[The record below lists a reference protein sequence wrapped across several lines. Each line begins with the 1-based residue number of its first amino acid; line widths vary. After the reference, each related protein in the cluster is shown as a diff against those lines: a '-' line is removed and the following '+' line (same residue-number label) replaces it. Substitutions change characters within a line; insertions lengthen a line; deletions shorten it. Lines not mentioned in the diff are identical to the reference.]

1 MNSHRVKR
9 TLKES
14 MGYKVFAVFMAF
26 TLCLPTTLTSNL
38 TNMRQ
43 AQAATEAAQEYASA
57 DGGDSAATGTDS
69 ILDSSSGAAQGSS
82 SENGTDSADPTDAG
96 TSSGPADGAN
106 ATVAGNGSTATD
118 PSHNANASQQN
129 NAATAQDE
137 SRKQALEKT
146 EWTNQFYALKLTSK
160 GLVVDPVA
168 LKDSLQQA
176 SSQSKATEA
185 PSQSENAEGDQQAVQ
200 LPASIPASLDL
211 SFVLDASKWNR
222 ADAGSGESAPA
233 HDAVVPGDWFT
244 QALPEGFAV
253 QDEAAKLDV
262 FQNDDGGNATTVKIA
277 TASWSNG
284 KLKFEFCAPVDTVT
298 GKPALDTEA
307 TAVEVNTEG
316 ATRTVLSA
324 SVSVPVSFDSQLA
337 QDDESEIDWKLQQG
351 APDDRSVKLSIPS
364 KATLAF
370 MAGLANTLGGE
381 GVPAAVSNAG
391 DAAALVDSKT
401 SLSSERGGKAEFTTV
416 WADGNS
422 AMRPSASQL
431 MNNYEYRIYFQVE
444 GDDKQYCLTQ
454 TDDAG
459 NNVLSEDAKRLLG
472 MTQEQFEALRDPGND
487 RIVQVRQTQTNTYS
501 ISANELYSQ
510 VITKTLLRD
519 DEGNPALDEDK
530 NPVYTKTAKNITWA
544 IKHEGFNCDDVV
556 YNNAYVVASR
566 DRYPSYVTD
575 TQEVLQL
582 LGDVTFNLSLHVG
595 DEANEL
601 AAMSDDERMEKW
613 FEKWGVLSSIITQ
626 KVKNGVVVE
635 ELVQKGSE
643 GKDGEF
649 YKAITTGSLKLSISD
664 DGKSGALGPARWP
677 LYHPDGSTF
686 VYSFKQD
693 EEKHTTTI
701 DNGDGTSSTYTDS
714 YQVTYNNANTPNYGS
729 DVSAAYNNGTVSV
742 IHRGTTR
749 VDFTKKWLD
758 DDASARPDTNYT
770 LWRYSAKDG
779 EGPDTASQ
787 VTVREDGG
795 AYISI
800 SLTAEQS
807 RNAPDGTI
815 DLGAFLRSKY
825 KDVSTAKYDPAG
837 YPYVYFL
844 REDAPAGY
852 ERLFGSGVDAED
864 GAVTGDTAPNYYN
877 DDFSGKVD
885 ATQDFVRAEGDKSV
899 YSGGTIINR
908 RSETTTPELT
918 KTWDAASFQD
928 QIADISVTFKLE
940 RILKKHARFDENLGY
955 WVANGDSYTFTDP
968 DTGETNEFPYIFSY
982 CEDVPFGDQNKTVTG
997 WTAENLTQ
1005 TVSSQVPRFDANG
1018 EEWVYRWSES
1028 YVEKPDSFS
1037 FFAQDIDHTTGQSLM
1052 TGTFAVLSSIT
1063 DASGE
1068 HVPLIFEG
1076 YYDKEKGVLV
1086 NKYIDQT
1093 TARAEKYWW
1102 SESSGE
1108 YTQDTSNLGYDAKP
1122 VSVTLTRNGNALH
1135 QFTLT
1140 GTAQDEPTKVTL
1152 DDGTVF
1158 FYQETTP
1165 WNMDFTG
1172 LPKYDENGAEY
1183 TYMVME
1189 GSEGYVRQHEYHRN
1203 YKEDPDDSF
1212 ADGVPN
1218 LTKIKNRPG
1227 EDASIVRVSKTWSD
1241 GGNTS
1246 ARVPVRVGVF
1256 AAHDIEKDGQVVYTK
1271 DQKIGDTMLSEDNGW
1286 YSELPIGVGG
1296 LDQAK
1301 DVYIRELSVDDA
1313 QDADGNYLVLTRDEV
1328 ASGAAGADYQQFL
1341 INWADT
1347 NPDNPWNERMVV
1359 SSNDNQGY
1367 AFDVSYGRNDS
1378 LNSLEVSNRRVGVV
1392 DVTANKTWTDQGSN
1406 PSNRPEA
1413 SLVLSSSRE
1422 GNVFHADE
1430 NGDVYVNVG
1439 DSGVNEKRYVYTSSD
1454 LSSKTIYNVKTDSAD
1469 VWLADKDDNRVDGDE
1484 GAKLC
1489 VRIDSTASD
1498 SQVQF
1503 ATLPKCD
1510 LAGAVVDWTIEESWL
1525 EDSADYASS
1534 ETDRTMSYDSKWHFA
1549 DSIDVTYNNKR
1560 VETKDVT
1567 FFTKW
1572 YDGYVNE
1579 QVQQRPDVYLTV
1591 WRQVYEYDAQGNL
1604 VMDSNGYPK
1613 TTLEKVTIPDAYTWE
1628 SIDDYNR
1635 KATIKN
1641 LPKYDSHGKEIV
1653 YYASFSTSVPGSS
1666 TANLD
1671 YGDPWYT
1678 FSANDEDPGNVKWD
1692 EASDEVAAAKRT
1704 EVVGE
1709 DEQGDTVDAIR
1720 EDGTLNYRI
1729 ANSYSAEGEKHW
1741 ENMPYGFNDVDLP
1754 GISVYLQRRFANGSY
1769 DEAGAWQKGDP
1780 VAWSDLVITETEDGG
1795 YAVQRVDS
1803 TASAQGVA
1811 DGKTAVA
1818 WTKKLTKNDQGYS
1831 YSLTQYGENGD
1842 GIEVS
1847 AENDLPKYDRNGHLY
1862 EYRAVEVIDGLA
1874 NKPGGFTVN
1883 DLTSTS
1889 AGSAA
1894 GKVYQVYQGMPGS
1907 SLIANFYAS
1916 EKGKLTVKKLYDG
1929 LDAGDKVPDTTF
1941 ALYRYY
1947 ITKDGTKSDAQPV
1960 ATHTLSAGDIALSA
1974 GADGTTT
1981 GEGSYTFDNVDIYTP
1996 SGEYWVY
2003 YIVEDSVDGYGTLVA
2018 KGDKTFADTSDFTWG
2033 NFVGN
2038 GIASTDLE
2046 GPSLLDSGTFAQP
2059 SATAVANDTTPDV
2072 TFQNSYYPEDA
2083 TVSLQGKKTWQ
2094 DQSNAFGIRP
2104 ENITLEVTRS
2114 YQDGTPDS
2122 QGEAAGLV
2130 GFALGAL
2137 GLGSDAS
2144 KGIIHLQSDDPAAAN
2159 YLSWDKDSQTDA
2171 WVYTI
2176 SNLEEYAPDGRP
2188 WRYTVKEIP
2197 DTNSK
2202 YLVSANGGTVN
2213 ADNHESDA
2221 PVPVPPIVN
2230 YLDTELTVSKVWK
2243 DNEDLDWKQRPD
2255 VTVAL
2260 QAKVDDGEW
2269 GEAGAVLKDQL
2280 GIVDGEGNAL
2290 ASFMYKGSAQAFE
2303 QTWSAKEPDNQ
2314 GKSEYSYTWKQL
2326 PAQAK
2331 TEDGT
2336 IHTLAW
2342 RAVEKKLVYNAGSSN
2357 EKVVEVA
2364 SPDNDGT
2371 YGSYYPYQPSQT
2383 SSLNVN
2389 GQGVTECISTITNT
2403 LDATAITAKKT
2414 WIDNDNEWV
2423 TRPGT
2428 NAAGDGWSV
2437 TYAVQRSTTSGDNN
2451 SWKWLSE
2458 YGADIASPFAN
2469 NEGELASSLL
2479 KATISGTG
2487 ADATATFKNLPK
2499 TDVDGKEYT
2508 YRLVEKVVGS
2518 YKAEGTLVASSADGK
2533 VHLVAVGGANAP
2545 GVPGQTFTNTL
2556 NTVDVSG
2563 TKRFNDYGTGL
2574 APTTLDQVQSSVK
2587 LKVQHSLDGLAWSDA
2602 EKDGGTA
2609 PQAEWAMGENG
2620 AWTFKFSSLPYADQA
2635 GNVYQYR
2642 VVEVSDGASGF
2653 FDSYADDASVDK
2665 ATGDVTTAT
2674 ITNTATRFT
2683 MDKIGDKST
2692 GSDGERLNGVVF
2704 ELVRDGKTFASWQRD
2719 EQGVVSSTVWHDGRA
2734 SGSTDPG
2741 VAMTGDNQGFLVG
2754 LPAGTYTVKET
2765 KTPAG
2770 HVQAADFQ
2778 ILVSADG
2785 AVTLRSGGKYAQAS
2799 AGPDGVVCV
2808 SVTDA
2813 VTRGKVVLH
2822 KFYDHGSNKAAVA
2835 NMTFDLYKKGA
2846 YDDNAANGGG
2856 ILIATGITTGDDGT
2870 WCSSEDEMMS
2880 YQNVNEAFGEFAKYY
2895 RHASDGLPL
2904 GNYYFV
2910 ETSTSSNTVD
2920 ALGRVFS
2927 FQVEDNKTSQPNV
2940 KVEAENDEF
2949 NASAQLKKTNSETGE
2964 PVSGAKFALKRDNGT
2979 FSGELIASDLRSGT
2993 EYAFD
2998 ATASK
3003 VEASKATDAGV
3014 LKLTGLKKGSY
3025 ILTEIANTGYDL
3037 SGTAPINFTVTNE
3050 DNGKALLLGT
3060 GGELANT
3067 PLHGSINLVKVD
3079 ASDNRQGVDGAQFT
3093 LQKKGA
3099 DGQWADVAYGL
3110 LTGKSYRAAVDAV
3123 GLITTVSEADA
3134 ASGVASK
3141 AGELSVENLPWGIY
3155 RFVESKAADGYVGK
3169 VDGSW
3174 PISNEMEIKAD
3185 NVQASSTVPLHAGQ
3199 IANSQTDL
3207 VIWKTDKDGSVP
3219 LKDAEFTI
3227 VPNEGS
3233 SFVDGSAS
3241 KAFVTDTTG
3250 KALPIDGS
3258 SSLAGQLIVGNSYTI
3273 TETKATNGYSLPSPA
3288 SIVITIGDD
3297 GAARIVTES
3306 ATGNWEIQ
3314 TSGSVSNVLVKD
3326 DATSVIFYKQDENG
3340 KPLAGSEFKMKGAFS
3355 DGSTEKTVALDG
3367 DMAKFVASGLLI
3379 VGETYS
3385 IEEAKAPAGY
3395 EKLPAVQFKVT
3406 DAGTVEA
3413 VGTVPAGWT
3422 IADGG
3427 AVVVAKDTPIEV
3439 FLNKKSTSG
3448 IDVANAT
3455 YQISGKFRGA
3465 DGQPQQDVRIYTT
3478 ATTQA
3483 LKGAVKVEGLIGGET
3498 YTIKETASPAGY
3510 VLDGTE
3516 FTFTVK
3522 DDGTVVAGSSD
3533 QTRANGAATTSQ
3545 DSYRSTGYSIAN
3557 RDTVTIT
3564 QTDAP
3569 VRLGL
3574 AKRGSDTGEQQ
3585 LSGAEFTIEGKFAKD
3600 YTSGV
3605 AEQKTYQRMSVNEIS
3620 SLRFVAGETYSITE
3634 TKAPDG
3640 YELIQGA
3647 FTFTVSEDGK
3657 VYEGGAN
3664 HQDISNGQYLLYGD
3678 YLGFVAVDNPIEVTL
3693 SKYGSDKG
3701 DNSAD
3706 SAISGATFRIKGVF
3720 ADSAEAGETERVF
3733 TMDAGSYSLPGL
3745 IAGNTYQ
3752 LWEASSPA
3760 GYKQIKGA
3768 LSFMVNADG
3777 TIDQVNAE
3785 GTSFEN
3791 GTMGIEDGKV
3801 SIEAVDDPVE
3811 LTIVKKDES
3820 GQNALSGAVF
3830 GVTPVGGSAF
3840 ADGTTGEKTL
3850 AATDGDGK
3858 TSLSGQLVV
3867 GGKYEISELV
3877 APAGYKRV
3885 GQKLT
3890 VQVASDGQLKAVGS
3904 VPAAFK
3910 SEKTGS
3916 GSAAITVF
3924 TGDVWNSPTKMYIQ
3938 KSSAIDGLWRL
3949 PGATYQLTGVFADGS
3964 NQRTL
3969 TTDKNGMAEVDR
3981 ALLIADGATE
3991 YTLKETVAPEG
4002 YALNAADFVFTV
4014 STDGSIVAK
4023 GEAVAG
4029 FAVTGE
4035 GNITVSATD
4044 DPIEV
4049 AIKKAASDG
4058 AGDSAMNG
4066 AEFRIE
4072 GVFAD
4077 ETESKVETLTTYGDG
4092 FTEVLSSMLK
4102 AGQEYTITE
4111 TKAPAGYKLLSN
4123 ALKIKVSNDGS
4134 VTVVGEVPAGW
4145 EIDDRSDSENG
4156 AVLIVATDDPVSMT
4170 VAKQAE
4176 GADASAMQGAG
4187 FSVTPAEGSI
4197 FADGTTGAK
4206 TLVTGADGKTSLD
4219 AQLVVGG
4226 TYTLEEEKA
4235 PAGYK
4240 LIEGVL
4246 SFTVNGDGTLAVA
4259 GQAPEGFAVTA
4270 AGGVA
4275 AVTVT
4280 DTLTEVSLS
4289 KVDIDSN
4296 EALGGAEFTLE
4307 GAFSDG
4313 QGGSVERV
4321 GSDAAKVIV
4330 GADGKL
4336 TVSGGSAVADGE
4348 GLDAIRGL
4356 VAGEK
4361 YTLTETRAPEGY
4373 ELNTQPFVF
4382 TMGNDGAVVPAG
4394 EAWGWSVEGGSAS
4407 IVAADKAIEFRIL
4420 KQGRAIGGEG
4430 VESADPG
4437 FMAGAE
4443 FAVTGV
4449 FAGSTEES
4457 TDVMTVGTDGWTE
4470 GWSSLLVA
4478 GNIYTISETR
4488 APLGYKLIAE
4498 PLNVM
4503 VKADG
4508 TLVVVDAEGNALDAD
4523 AGAQGWSVLEDA
4535 EGIAQITAVDEPTSV
4550 MLSKVSAEGG
4560 QALAG
4565 AEFDLEGSFAQG
4577 FGQMTPGKKRIVV
4590 DGQGNLRIADIEA
4603 QILGGETAGEFSQA
4617 SSMEGLVA
4625 GESYLLTEVKAP
4637 AGYELVQDTL
4647 RFAVNDDGTVC
4658 LVQRSIVPEAWTLSN
4673 DQGEIGITCADV
4685 PLKVS
4690 LSKQNKQGA
4699 ALEGAQFTLS
4709 GAFPDGS
4716 ATKTFTSN
4724 GDGVAFK
4731 DMQLIG
4737 SSEGDKYVLT
4747 ETQAPDGYVAIDP
4760 VTLVVYADG
4769 TVKLDGDSLG
4779 ASSKVTIENGEDGT
4793 AYISVT
4799 DDAAPIPD
4807 GQDGSDSFL
4816 SKTGDWTFLQ
4826 AILAATVAVGA
4837 GFAATVSRR
4846 RGARARR
4853 AERE

>member
-1 MNSHRVKR
+1 MNSHHAKR

-26 TLCLPTTLTSNL
+26 TLCLPATLTSNL

-57 DGGDSAATGTDS
+57 DGGDSTATDA
-69 ILDSSSGAAQGSS
+69 DSSFDSSLDAAQGSS
-82 SENGTDSADPTDAG
+82 SENSTDSADPTDAG
-96 TSSGPADGAN
+96 TSSGPADETN
-106 ATVAGNGSTATD
+106 ATVAENDSMVTD
-118 PSHNANASQQN
+118 PSRNADGTQQN
-129 NAATAQDE
+129 NVATVQNE
-137 SRKQALEKT
+137 SRKQALEKI
-146 EWTNQFYALKLTSK
+146 EWTNQFNALNLTSK

-185 PSQSENAEGDQQAVQ
+185 PSQENVECDQRAVQ
-200 LPASIPASLDL
+200 LPASVPASLDL
-211 SFVLDASKWNR
+211 SFALDASKWNR
-222 ADAGSGESAPA
+222 ADAGVDESAPA

-253 QDEAAKLDV
+253 QDETAKFDV

-284 KLKFEFCAPVDTVT
+284 KLKFEFCAPVDAVT

-324 SVSVPVSFDSQLA
+324 SVSVPVFFDSQLA
-337 QDDESEIDWKLQQG
+337 QDDESEIGWELQQG
-351 APDDRSVKLSIPS
+351 APCDRSVKLSIPS
-364 KATLAF
+364 KAMLAF
-370 MAGLANTLGGE
+370 MAGLVNTLGSE
-381 GVPAAVSNAG
+381 GAVAAASNSG
-391 DAAALVDSKT
+391 DAAAPVDSET
-401 SLSSERGGKAEFTTV
+401 FLSSERGGKAEFTTV

-444 GDDKQYCLTQ
+444 GDDKQYCLFQ

-459 NNVLSEDAKRLLG
+459 NSVLSEDAKRLLG
-472 MTQEQFEALRDPGND
+472 MTQEQFEALRDPDND
-487 RIVQVRQTQTNTYS
+487 RIIQVRQTQTNTYS
-501 ISANELYSQ
+501 VSANELYSQ

-530 NPVYTKTAKNITWA
+530 NPVYTQTAKNITWA
-544 IKHEGFNCDDVV
+544 IKHEGFNYNDVV
-556 YNNAYVVASR
+556 YNGAYAVASQ
-566 DRYPSYVTD
+566 DRYPNYVTD

-582 LGDVTFNLSLHVG
+582 LGDVTFNLSLHIG

-601 AAMSDDERMEKW
+601 AAMSNDERMEKW
-613 FEKWGVLSSIITQ
+613 FEKWGVISSIITK
-626 KVKNGVVVE
+626 KVKNGAVEE

-649 YKAITTGSLKLSISD
+649 YKAITTGTLKLSISD

-686 VYSFKQD
+686 VYSFQQD
-693 EEKHTTTI
+693 EEKHSTTI
-701 DNGDGTSSTYTDS
+701 DNGDGTSSIYTDS

-795 AYISI
+795 AYIAI

-815 DLGAFLRSKY
+815 DLDALLRSKY
-825 KDVSTAKYDPAG
+825 KDVSIAKYDPAG

-852 ERLFGSGVDAED
+852 ERLFGSGIDAED
-864 GAVTGDTAPNYYN
+864 GTVTGDTAPNYYN
-877 DDFSGKVD
+877 DSFSGKVD
-885 ATQDFVRAEGDKSV
+885 AIQGFVRAEGDKSV

-908 RSETTTPELT
+908 RSETTTAELT

-955 WVANGDSYTFTDP
+955 WVANGDTYTVTNP
-968 DTGETNEFPYIFSY
+968 DTGGTSEFPYGFSY
-982 CEDVPFGDQNKTVTG
+982 CDDVPFEDQNKVVTG

-1018 EEWVYRWSES
+1018 EEWVYRWNES

-1037 FFAQDIDHTTGQSLM
+1037 FFAQDIDHATGQSLM
-1052 TGTFAVLSSIT
+1052 TGVFTVMSSIT

-1068 HVPLIFEG
+1068 HVPLAFEG

-1102 SESSGE
+1102 NESTGE

-1122 VSVTLTRNGNALH
+1122 VSVTLTRNGNVLH

-1152 DDGTVF
+1152 DDGTAF
-1158 FYQETTP
+1158 SYQETTP
-1165 WNMDFTG
+1165 WSMDFTG

-1203 YKEDPDDSF
+1203 YKEDPDDPF

-1218 LTKIKNRPG
+1218 LTIIKNRPG

-1256 AAHDIEKDGQVVYTK
+1256 AAHDIEKDGQVVYAK
-1271 DQKIGDTMLSEDNGW
+1271 DQKIGDTMLFEDNGW
-1286 YSELPIGVGG
+1286 YSELLVGVGG
-1296 LDQAK
+1296 LDQTK

-1313 QDADGNYLVLTRDEV
+1313 QDANSNYLVLTRDEV
-1328 ASGAAGADYQQFL
+1328 ASGAAGTEYQQLL

-1347 NPDNPWNERMVV
+1347 NPDNPRNERMVV
-1359 SSNDNQGY
+1359 SSSDNQGY
-1367 AFDVSYGRNDS
+1367 AFDVSYGKNDS
-1378 LNSLEVSNRRVGVV
+1378 LDSLEVSNRRVGVV

-1413 SLVLSSSRE
+1413 CLVLSSSRE
-1422 GNVFHADE
+1422 GNVFHSDE

-1439 DSGVNEKRYVYTSSD
+1439 DLGVNEKSYVCTSSD
-1454 LSSKTIYNVKTDSAD
+1454 LSSKTIYNTKTDPAFI
-1469 VWLADKDDNRVDGDE
+1469 WLADKDGNRVDGGE

-1489 VRIDSTASD
+1489 VRVDSTASD

-1503 ATLPKCD
+1503 ATLPKYD
-1510 LAGAVVDWTIEESWL
+1510 SAGAVVDWTVKESWL
-1525 EDSADYASS
+1525 EDSADYVSS
-1534 ETDRTMSYDSKWHFA
+1534 ETDRSMSFDSKWHFA
-1549 DSIDVTYNNKR
+1549 DSVDVAYNNKR
-1560 VETKDVT
+1560 AETKDVT

-1579 QVQQRPDVYLTV
+1579 QIRQRPDVYLTV

-1604 VMDSNGYPK
+1604 AMDSNGYPK
-1613 TTLEKVTIPDAYTWE
+1613 TTLEKVAIPDAYMWE

-1635 KATIKN
+1635 KATVKD

-1653 YYASFSTSVPGSS
+1653 YYASFFTSVPGSS

-1671 YGDPWYT
+1671 YDDPWYT
-1678 FSANDEDPGNVKWD
+1678 FSVNDEDPGNVKWD

-1709 DEQGDTVDAIR
+1709 DGQGGTVDAIR

-1729 ANSYSAEGEKHW
+1729 ANSYFAEGEKHW
-1741 ENMPYGFNDVDLP
+1741 ANVPYGFDDVDLP
-1754 GISVYLQRRFANGSY
+1754 DISVYLQRRLANGSY
-1769 DEAGAWQKGDP
+1769 DESGAWQKGDP

-1803 TASAQGVA
+1803 AASAQGVA

-1831 YSLTQYGENGD
+1831 YSITQYGENGD
-1842 GIEVS
+1842 DIEAS

-1874 NKPGGFTVN
+1874 NKPGGFTAN
-1883 DLTSTS
+1883 DLTNTS
-1889 AGSAA
+1889 AGFAA
-1894 GKVYQVYQGMPGS
+1894 GKVYWVQQGIPGS
-1907 SLIANFYAS
+1907 SLITNTYAS

-1941 ALYRYY
+1941 TLYRYY
-1947 ITKDGTKSDAQPV
+1947 VTKDGTKSDAQPV
-1960 ATHTLSAGDIALSA
+1960 ATHTLSAGDVVLSA
-1974 GADGTTT
+1974 GGDGATT

-2018 KGDKTFADTSDFTWG
+2018 KGDKTFGDASDFTWG
-2033 NFVGN
+2033 GFVGN

-2072 TFQNSYYPEDA
+2072 TFRNSYYPADA

-2122 QGEAAGLV
+2122 QGKAAGLV

-2144 KGIIHLQSDDPAAAN
+2144 KGIIRLQSDDPTAAN

-2176 SNLEEYAPDGRP
+2176 SNLEEYAPDGKS
-2188 WRYTVKEIP
+2188 WRYTMKEIP
-2197 DTNSK
+2197 DADSR

-2221 PVPVPPIVN
+2221 PVPVPSIVN

-2280 GIVDGEGNAL
+2280 GIVNGEGNAL
-2290 ASFMYKGSAQAFE
+2290 TNFMYKGYVQAFE

-2331 TEDGT
+2331 AEDGT
-2336 IHTLAW
+2336 IHALAW

-2357 EKVVEVA
+2357 EKVVEVS
-2364 SPDNDGT
+2364 SPDNDDT
-2371 YGSYYPYQPSQT
+2371 YASYYPYQPSQT
-2383 SSLNVN
+2383 SSSKGND
-2389 GQGVTECISTITNT
+2389 QGGTECISTITNT

-2437 TYAVQRSTTSGDNN
+2437 TYALQRSITPNDDS

-2458 YGADIASPFAN
+2458 YGADIDSPFAN
-2469 NEGELASSLL
+2469 DAGELASSLL

-2487 ADATATFKNLPK
+2487 ADATATFENLPK
-2499 TDVDGKEYT
+2499 TDVNGKEYT

-2518 YKAEGTLVASSADGK
+2518 YKVEGAPVGSSVDGK
-2533 VHLVAVGGANAP
+2533 VQLVAVGVGANAP
-2545 GVPGQTFTNTL
+2545 GASCQTFTNAL
-2556 NTVDVSG
+2556 NTVDISG

-2574 APTTLDQVQSSVK
+2574 APTTLDQVQNSVQ
-2587 LKVQHSLDGLAWSDA
+2587 LKVQRSLDGLSWSDA
-2602 EKDGGTA
+2602 EKDGGIA
-2609 PQAEWAMGENG
+2609 PQAKWAMGENG

-2683 MDKIGDKST
+2683 MDKIGDKTT
-2692 GSDGERLNGVVF
+2692 GSDGELLNGVVF

-2719 EQGVVSSTVWHDGRA
+2719 EQGVVSSTVWHGGRA
-2734 SGSTDPG
+2734 SGSTDAG

-2785 AVTLRSGGKYAQAS
+2785 AVTLGSGGEYAQAS

-2822 KFYDHGSNKAAVA
+2822 KFFDHGGSDVAVA
-2835 NMTFDLYKKGA
+2835 NMTFDLYKGV
-2846 YDDNAANGGG
+2846 YDGNAANGGG
-2856 ILIATGITTGDDGT
+2856 ILIATGITTGDDGA
-2870 WCSSEDEMMS
+2870 WYSSEDKTKS
-2880 YQNVNEAFGEFAKYY
+2880 YQNVDDAFGEFAKYY
-2895 RHASDGLPL
+2895 CRTSDGLPL
-2904 GNYYFV
+2904 GDYYFV
-2910 ETSTSSNTVD
+2910 ETSTSNNTVD
-2920 ALGRVFS
+2920 ALGSAFS
-2927 FQVEDNKTSQPNV
+2927 FRVEDNKTSQPNV

-2949 NASAQLKKTNSETGE
+2949 NATAQLRKTNSETGE
-2964 PVSGAKFALKRDNGT
+2964 PVSGAKFALRREDGT
-2979 FSGELIASDLRSGT
+2979 SNIASDLESGK

-2998 ATASK
+2998 AAASK
-3003 VEASKATDAGV
+3003 VESFKATDAGV

-3037 SGTAPINFTVTNE
+3037 RDTKPITFTVTNE
-3050 DNGKALLLGT
+3050 DNGKALSLGT
-3060 GGELANT
+3060 DGKLANT

-3079 ASDNRQGVDGAQFT
+3079 ASDNRQGVNGAQFT

-3099 DGQWADVAYGL
+3099 DGQWADVACGL
-3110 LTGKSYRAAVDAV
+3110 LTGKDYRAAVDAA
-3123 GLITTVSEADA
+3123 GAITAVSEADTVSGA
-3134 ASGVASK
+3134 ASS
-3141 AGELSVENLPWGIY
+3141 AGELRVENLPWGIY

-3174 PISNEMEIKAD
+3174 PVSKEMEIKAD
-3185 NVQASSTVPLHAGQ
+3185 NVQASSTEPLSAGQ

-3207 VIWKTDKDGSVP
+3207 VIWKTDKDSSVP
-3219 LKDAEFTI
+3219 LKDTEFTI

-3258 SSLAGQLIVGNSYTI
+3258 SSLTGQLIAGNSYTI

-3297 GAARIVTES
+3297 GTARIVTDS
-3306 ATGNWEIQ
+3306 AMGNWEIQ
-3314 TSGSVSNVLVKD
+3314 ASGSVNNVLVKD
-3326 DATSVIFYKQDENG
+3326 EATSVIFYKQDENG
-3340 KPLAGSEFKMKGAFS
+3340 KPLVGSEFKIKGTFS
-3355 DGSTEKTVALDG
+3355 DGSTEKTVAPDG
-3367 DMAKFVASGLLI
+3367 DMAKFVASGLFI
-3379 VGETYS
+3379 AGETYS
-3385 IEEAKAPAGY
+3385 IEESKAPAGY
-3395 EKLPAVQFKVT
+3395 EKLPAGQFKIT
-3406 DAGTVEA
+3406 EAGTVEA

-3427 AVVVAKDTPIEV
+3427 ALIVAKDTPIEV
-3439 FLNKKSTSG
+3439 VLNKKSTSG

-3465 DGQPQQDVRIYTT
+3465 DGQPQQDVRTYTT

-3522 DDGTVVAGSSD
+3522 DDGTVVAGSSG
-3533 QTRANGAATTSQ
+3533 QTAANGAAATSQ
-3545 DSYRSTGYSIAN
+3545 DSHRNIGYSIAN

-3569 VRLGL
+3569 IRLSL
-3574 AKRGSDTGEQQ
+3574 AKRGSNTGEQH

-3605 AEQKTYQRMSVNEIS
+3605 AEQKTYQRMGVDDIS

-3647 FTFTVSEDGK
+3647 FTFAVSDDGK

-3664 HQDISNGQYLLYGD
+3664 DQGISNGQYLLYGD
-3678 YLGFVAVDNPIEVTL
+3678 YLGFVAVDNPVEVTL

-3701 DNSAD
+3701 DSSAD
-3706 SAISGATFRIKGVF
+3706 FAISGATFRIKGVF
-3720 ADSAEAGETERVF
+3720 AGSTEPGETERVF

-3801 SIEAVDDPVE
+3801 SIKAVDDPVE
-3811 LTIVKKDES
+3811 LTIEKKDES

-3840 ADGTTGEKTL
+3840 ADGTTGEKAL

-3858 TSLSGQLVV
+3858 TLLSGQLVV

-3877 APAGYKRV
+3877 APAGYTRV
-3885 GQKLT
+3885 AQKLT
-3890 VQVASDGQLKAVGS
+3890 VQVTSDGQLKAVGS

-3910 SEKTGS
+3910 SEKTGP

-3949 PGATYQLTGVFADGS
+3949 PGATYQLTGAFADGS
-3964 NQRTL
+3964 SQRTL
-3969 TTDKNGMAEVDR
+3969 TTDNNGMAELDR
-3981 ALLIADGATE
+3981 ALLVADGATE

-4002 YALNAADFVFTV
+4002 YALNAEDFVFTV

-4029 FAVTGE
+4029 YAVTGE

-4049 AIKKAASDG
+4049 AIKKVASDG

-4066 AEFRIE
+4066 AEFQIE
-4072 GVFAD
+4072 GVFAG
-4077 ETESKVETLTTYGDG
+4077 ETESKVETLTTISDG
-4092 FTEVLSSMLK
+4092 FTETLSSILK

-4123 ALKIKVSNDGS
+4123 ALKIKVSTDGS
-4134 VTVVGEVPAGW
+4134 VTVVGEVPVGW
-4145 EIDDRSDSENG
+4145 KIDDRSDSENG
-4156 AVLIVATDDPVSMT
+4156 AALIVATDDPVSMT
-4170 VAKQAE
+4170 VTKQAE
-4176 GADASAMQGAG
+4176 GADTSAMQGAG
-4187 FSVTPAEGSI
+4187 FNVTPAEGSI
-4197 FADGTTGAK
+4197 FADGTTGTK
-4206 TLVTGADGKTSLD
+4206 TLFTGADGKTSLD

-4240 LIEGVL
+4240 LIDGML
-4246 SFTVNGDGTLAVA
+4246 SFTVNGDGTLSVA
-4259 GQAPEGFAVTA
+4259 GQAPEGFAVSA
-4270 AGGVA
+4270 EGGVA
-4275 AVTVT
+4275 VVTAT
-4280 DTLTEVSLS
+4280 DAITEVSLS
-4289 KVDIDSN
+4289 KLDIDSN

-4313 QGGSVERV
+4313 QGGSVERL
-4321 GSDAAKVIV
+4321 GNDAAKVIV
-4330 GADGKL
+4330 GANGKL
-4336 TVSGGSAVADGE
+4336 TVSGASAVADGE
-4348 GLDAIRGL
+4348 GLDAIQGL

-4373 ELNTQPFVF
+4373 ELNTEPFVF
-4382 TMGNDGAVVPAG
+4382 AMGNDGAVVPAG
-4394 EAWGWSVEGGSAS
+4394 EAWGWSVESGSAS

-4420 KQGRAIGGEG
+4420 KQGRAIGGKEA
-4430 VESADPG
+4430 ESADPG

-4457 TDVMTVGTDGWTE
+4457 TDVMTVGIDGWTE

-4478 GNIYTISETR
+4478 GNIYKISETR

-4503 VKADG
+4503 VKTDG
-4508 TLVVVDAEGNALDAD
+4508 TLVAVDAEGNVLDAD
-4523 AGAQGWSVLEDA
+4523 AGAQGWTVSEDT
-4535 EGIAQITAVDEPTSV
+4535 EGIAKITAVDEPTSV

-4577 FGQMTPGKKRIVV
+4577 SGQIAPGKKRIVV
-4590 DGQGNLRIADIEA
+4590 NGQGNLRIADVEA
-4603 QILGGETAGEFSQA
+4603 QILGGETVGEFSQA
-4617 SSMEGLVA
+4617 SSIEGLVA

-4647 RFAVNDDGTVC
+4647 RFAVNDDGSIC
-4658 LVQRSIVPEAWTLSN
+4658 LVQRSTAPEAWTLSD

-4690 LSKQNKQGA
+4690 LNKQNKQGA

-4709 GAFPDGS
+4709 GTFPDGS

-4731 DMQLIG
+4731 GMQLVG
-4737 SSEGDKYVLT
+4737 STEGNKYVLT

-4779 ASSKVTIENGEDGT
+4779 ASSKVTIENDEDGT

-4799 DDAAPIPD
+4799 DDAAPILD
-4807 GQDGSDSFL
+4807 NQDGNDAFL

-4826 AILAATVAVGA
+4826 AILAAIVAAGA

-4853 AERE
+4853 TERE

>member
-1 MNSHRVKR
+1 M
-9 TLKES
+9 
-14 MGYKVFAVFMAF
+14 
-26 TLCLPTTLTSNL
+26 
-38 TNMRQ
+38 
-43 AQAATEAAQEYASA
+43 
-57 DGGDSAATGTDS
+57 
-69 ILDSSSGAAQGSS
+69 
-82 SENGTDSADPTDAG
+82 
-96 TSSGPADGAN
+96 
-106 ATVAGNGSTATD
+106 
-118 PSHNANASQQN
+118 
-129 NAATAQDE
+129 
-137 SRKQALEKT
+137 
-146 EWTNQFYALKLTSK
+146 
-160 GLVVDPVA
+160 
-168 LKDSLQQA
+168 
-176 SSQSKATEA
+176 
-185 PSQSENAEGDQQAVQ
+185 
-200 LPASIPASLDL
+200 
-211 SFVLDASKWNR
+211 
-222 ADAGSGESAPA
+222 
-233 HDAVVPGDWFT
+233 
-244 QALPEGFAV
+244 
-253 QDEAAKLDV
+253 
-262 FQNDDGGNATTVKIA
+262 
-277 TASWSNG
+277 
-284 KLKFEFCAPVDTVT
+284 
-298 GKPALDTEA
+298 
-307 TAVEVNTEG
+307 
-316 ATRTVLSA
+316 
-324 SVSVPVSFDSQLA
+324 
-337 QDDESEIDWKLQQG
+337 
-351 APDDRSVKLSIPS
+351 
-364 KATLAF
+364 
-370 MAGLANTLGGE
+370 
-381 GVPAAVSNAG
+381 
-391 DAAALVDSKT
+391 
-401 SLSSERGGKAEFTTV
+401 
-416 WADGNS
+416 
-422 AMRPSASQL
+422 
-431 MNNYEYRIYFQVE
+431 
-444 GDDKQYCLTQ
+444 
-454 TDDAG
+454 
-459 NNVLSEDAKRLLG
+459 
-472 MTQEQFEALRDPGND
+472 RDPNND
-487 RIVQVRQTQTNTYS
+487 RIIQVRQTQTNTYS
-501 ISANELYSQ
+501 VSANELYSQ

-530 NPVYTKTAKNITWA
+530 NPVYTQTAKNITWA
-544 IKHEGFNCDDVV
+544 IKHEGFNYNDVV
-556 YNNAYVVASR
+556 YNGAYVVASQ
-566 DRYPSYVTD
+566 DRYPNYVTD

-582 LGDVTFNLSLHVG
+582 LGDVTFNLSLHIG

-601 AAMSDDERMEKW
+601 AAMSNDERMEKW
-613 FEKWGVLSSIITQ
+613 FEKWGVISSILTK
-626 KVKNGVVVE
+626 KVKNGAVEE

-649 YKAITTGSLKLSISD
+649 YKAITTGTLKLSISD

-686 VYSFKQD
+686 VYSFQQD

-714 YQVTYNNANTPNYGS
+714 YQITYNNANTPNYGS

-758 DDASARPDTNYT
+758 DDVSARPDTNYT

-795 AYISI
+795 AYIAI
-800 SLTAEQS
+800 SLMAEQS

-815 DLGAFLRSKY
+815 DLGALLRSKY
-825 KDVSTAKYDPAG
+825 KDVSIAKYDPAG

-852 ERLFGSGVDAED
+852 ERLFGSGIDAED
-864 GAVTGDTAPNYYN
+864 GTVTGDTAPNYYN

-885 ATQDFVRAEGDKSV
+885 ATQGFVRAEGDKSV
-899 YSGGTIINR
+899 YTGGTIINR
-908 RSETTTPELT
+908 RSETITPELT

-940 RILKKHARFDENLGY
+940 RILKKHAHFDENLGY
-955 WVANGDSYTFTDP
+955 WVANGDTYTVTDP
-968 DTGETNEFPYIFSY
+968 DTGETNEFPYGFSY
-982 CEDVPFGDQNKTVTG
+982 CDDVPFEDQNKVVTG
-997 WTAENLTQ
+997 WTAENPTQ

-1018 EEWVYRWSES
+1018 EEWVYRWNES

-1037 FFAQDIDHTTGQSLM
+1037 FFAQDIDHATGQSLM
-1052 TGTFAVLSSIT
+1052 TGVFTVMSSIT

-1068 HVPLIFEG
+1068 HVPLAFEG

-1102 SESSGE
+1102 NMSTGE
-1108 YTQDTSNLGYDAKP
+1108 YSQDTSNLGYDAKP
-1122 VSVTLTRNGNALH
+1122 VSVTLTRNGNVLH

-1152 DDGTVF
+1152 DDGTAF
-1158 FYQETTP
+1158 SYQETTP
-1165 WNMDFTG
+1165 WSMDFTG

-1203 YKEDPDDSF
+1203 YKEDPDDPF

-1218 LTKIKNRPG
+1218 LTIIKNRPG

-1256 AAHDIEKDGQVVYTK
+1256 AAHDIEKDGQVVYAK
-1271 DQKIGDTMLSEDNGW
+1271 DQKIGDTMLFEDNGW
-1286 YSELPIGVGG
+1286 YSELLVGVGG
-1296 LDQAK
+1296 LDQTK

-1313 QDADGNYLVLTRDEV
+1313 QDANNNYLVLTRDEV
-1328 ASGAAGADYQQFL
+1328 ASGAAGTEYQQLL

-1347 NPDNPWNERMVV
+1347 NPDNPRNERMVV
-1359 SSNDNQGY
+1359 SSSDNQGY
-1367 AFDVSYGRNDS
+1367 AFDVSYGKNDS
-1378 LNSLEVSNRRVGVV
+1378 LDSLEVSNRRVGVV

-1413 SLVLSSSRE
+1413 CLVLSSSRE
-1422 GNVFHADE
+1422 GNVFHSDE

-1439 DSGVNEKRYVYTSSD
+1439 DLGVNEKSYVCTSSD
-1454 LSSKTIYNVKTDSAD
+1454 LSSKTIYNTKTDPAYI
-1469 VWLADKDDNRVDGDE
+1469 WLADKDGNRVDGDE

-1489 VRIDSTASD
+1489 VRVDSTASD

-1503 ATLPKCD
+1503 ATLPKYD
-1510 LAGAVVDWTIEESWL
+1510 SAGAVVDWTVEESWL
-1525 EDSADYASS
+1525 EDSADYVSS
-1534 ETDRTMSYDSKWHFA
+1534 ETDRSMSYDSKWHFA
-1549 DSIDVTYNNKR
+1549 DSVDVAYNNKR
-1560 VETKDVT
+1560 AETKDVT

-1579 QVQQRPDVYLTV
+1579 QVRQRPDVYLTV

-1613 TTLEKVTIPDAYTWE
+1613 TTLEKVAIPDAYMWE

-1635 KATIKN
+1635 KATVKN

-1653 YYASFSTSVPGSS
+1653 YYASFFTSVPGSS

-1671 YGDPWYT
+1671 YDDPWYT

-1709 DEQGDTVDAIR
+1709 DGQGGTVDAVR

-1729 ANSYSAEGEKHW
+1729 ANSYFAEGEKHW
-1741 ENMPYGFNDVDLP
+1741 ANVPYGFDDVDLP
-1754 GISVYLQRRFANGSY
+1754 DISVYLQRRLANGSY

-1803 TASAQGVA
+1803 AASAQGVA

-1842 GIEVS
+1842 DIEAS
-1847 AENDLPKYDRNGHLY
+1847 AENDLPKYDKNGHLY

-1883 DLTSTS
+1883 DLTNTS
-1889 AGSAA
+1889 AGFAA
-1894 GKVYQVYQGMPGS
+1894 GKVYWVQQGMPGS
-1907 SLIANFYAS
+1907 SLITNTYVS

-1929 LDAGDKVPDTTF
+1929 LDTGDKVPDTTF
-1941 ALYRYY
+1941 TLYRYY
-1947 ITKDGTKSDAQPV
+1947 VTKDGTKSDAQPV
-1960 ATHTLSAGDIALSA
+1960 ATHTLSAGDVVLSA
-1974 GADGTTT
+1974 GDGATT

-2018 KGDKTFADTSDFTWG
+2018 KGDKTFDDTFTWG
-2033 NFVGN
+2033 GFVGN

-2059 SATAVANDTTPDV
+2059 SATAVANDTTPDA
-2072 TFQNSYYPEDA
+2072 TFQNSYYPADA

-2144 KGIIHLQSDDPAAAN
+2144 KGIIHLQSDNPAAAN

-2176 SNLEEYAPDGRP
+2176 SNLEEYAPDGRS

-2197 DTNSK
+2197 DADSR

-2221 PVPVPPIVN
+2221 PVPVPSIVN
-2230 YLDTELTVSKVWK
+2230 YLDTELTVSKVWN

-2260 QAKVDDGEW
+2260 QTKVDNGEW

-2290 ASFMYKGSAQAFE
+2290 TSFMCKGNVQAFE

-2336 IHTLAW
+2336 IHILAW

-2357 EKVVEVA
+2357 EKVVEVS

-2371 YGSYYPYQPSQT
+2371 YASYYPYQPSQT
-2383 SSLNVN
+2383 YSSKGND
-2389 GQGVTECISTITNT
+2389 QGGTECISTITNT

-2437 TYAVQRSTTSGDNN
+2437 TYALQRSTTPDDHS

-2458 YGADIASPFAN
+2458 YGADIDSPFAN
-2469 NEGELASSLL
+2469 DAGELASSLL

-2487 ADATATFKNLPK
+2487 ADATATFENLPK
-2499 TDVDGKEYT
+2499 TDVNGKEYT

-2518 YKAEGTLVASSADGK
+2518 YKAEGTLVGSSADGK
-2533 VHLVAVGGANAP
+2533 VQLVAVGVGANAP
-2545 GVPGQTFTNTL
+2545 GASCQAFANAL
-2556 NTVDVSG
+2556 NTVDILG

-2587 LKVQHSLDGLAWSDA
+2587 LKVQRSLDGLSWSDA
-2602 EKDGGTA
+2602 KKDGGTA

-2653 FDSYADDASVDK
+2653 FDSYADDVSVDK

-2683 MDKIGDKST
+2683 MDKIGDKTT
-2692 GSDGERLNGVVF
+2692 GSDGELLNGVVF

-2719 EQGVVSSTVWHDGRA
+2719 EQGVISSTVWHGGRA
-2734 SGSTDPG
+2734 SGSTDAG

-2785 AVTLRSGGKYAQAS
+2785 AVTLGSGGEYAQAS
-2799 AGPDGVVCV
+2799 AGPDGVVCI

-2822 KFYDHGSNKAAVA
+2822 KFFDHGGSDAAVA
-2835 NMTFDLYKKGA
+2835 NMTFDLYKGV

-2856 ILIATGITTGDDGT
+2856 ILIATGITTGNDGV
-2870 WCSSEDEMMS
+2870 WRSSEDKTMF
-2880 YQNVNEAFGEFAKYY
+2880 YQNVNEAFGELAKYY
-2895 RHASDGLPL
+2895 CHASDGLSL
-2904 GNYYFV
+2904 GDYYFV
-2910 ETSTSSNTVD
+2910 ETSTSNNTVD
-2920 ALGRVFS
+2920 ELGRAFS
-2927 FQVEDNKTSQPNV
+2927 FRIEDNKTSQPSV
-2940 KVEAENDEF
+2940 KVEAENDEL
-2949 NASAQLKKTNSETGE
+2949 NATAQLEKTNSETGE
-2964 PVSGAKFALKRDNGT
+2964 PVSGAKFALMREDGTSNGK
-2979 FSGELIASDLRSGT
+2979 LIASDLTSGK

-3003 VEASKATDAGV
+3003 VESSKATDAGV

-3037 SGTAPINFTVTNE
+3037 SGTTPIAFTVTNE
-3050 DNGKALLLGT
+3050 DNGNTLSLGT
-3060 GGELANT
+3060 DGKLVNT
-3067 PLHGSINLVKVD
+3067 PLHGSISLVKVD
-3079 ASDNRQGVDGAQFT
+3079 ASDDRQGVNGAQFT
-3093 LQKKGA
+3093 LQKKGT
-3099 DGQWADVAYGL
+3099 DGQWADVPYCDGL
-3110 LTGKSYRAAVDAV
+3110 LTGKDYRVAVDAA
-3123 GLITTVSEADA
+3123 GKITAVSEADA
-3134 ASGVASK
+3134 VSGAASK
-3141 AGELSVENLPWGIY
+3141 AGELGVENLPWGIY

-3174 PISNEMEIKAD
+3174 PVSKEMEIKAD
-3185 NVQASSTVPLHAGQ
+3185 NVQASSTEPLRAGQ

-3207 VIWKTDKDGSVP
+3207 VIWKTDKDSSVP
-3219 LKDAEFTI
+3219 LKDSEFTI

-3233 SFVDGSAS
+3233 SFVDRSAS
-3241 KAFVTDTTG
+3241 KAFVTDATG

-3258 SSLAGQLIVGNSYTI
+3258 SSLAGQLIAGNSYTI

-3306 ATGNWEIQ
+3306 AMGNWEIQ

-3326 DATSVIFYKQDENG
+3326 EATSVIFYKQDENG
-3340 KPLAGSEFKMKGAFS
+3340 KPLAGSEFKIKGTFS
-3355 DGSTEKTVALDG
+3355 DGSTEKTVAPDG
-3367 DMAKFVASGLLI
+3367 DMAKFVASGLFI
-3379 VGETYS
+3379 AGETYS
-3385 IEEAKAPAGY
+3385 IEESKAPAGY
-3395 EKLPAVQFKVT
+3395 EKLSAGQFKIT
-3406 DAGTVEA
+3406 EAGTVEA

-3427 AVVVAKDTPIEV
+3427 ALIVAKDTPIEV
-3439 FLNKKSTSG
+3439 VLNKKSTSG

-3465 DGQPQQDVRIYTT
+3465 DGQPQQDVRTYTT

-3510 VLDGTE
+3510 ALDGAE

-3533 QTRANGAATTSQ
+3533 QTAANGAATTSQ
-3545 DSYRSTGYSIAN
+3545 DSKRNTGYSIAN

-3574 AKRGSDTGEQQ
+3574 AKRGSNTGEQQ
-3585 LSGAEFTIEGKFAKD
+3585 LFGAEFTIEGKFAND
-3600 YTSGV
+3600 YASGV
-3605 AEQKTYQRMSVNEIS
+3605 AEQKSYQRMGVDDIS

-3647 FTFTVSEDGK
+3647 FTFTVSDDGK

-3664 HQDISNGQYLLYGD
+3664 DQGISNGQYLLYGD
-3678 YLGFVAVDNPIEVTL
+3678 YLGFVAVDNPVEVTL

-3701 DNSAD
+3701 DSSAD
-3706 SAISGATFRIKGVF
+3706 FAISGATFRIKGVF
-3720 ADSAEAGETERVF
+3720 AGSAEAGETERVF

-3760 GYKQIKGA
+3760 GYK
-3768 LSFMVNADG
+3768 
-3777 TIDQVNAE
+3777 
-3785 GTSFEN
+3785 
-3791 GTMGIEDGKV
+3791 
-3801 SIEAVDDPVE
+3801 
-3811 LTIVKKDES
+3811 
-3820 GQNALSGAVF
+3820 
-3830 GVTPVGGSAF
+3830 
-3840 ADGTTGEKTL
+3840 
-3850 AATDGDGK
+3850 
-3858 TSLSGQLVV
+3858 
-3867 GGKYEISELV
+3867 
-3877 APAGYKRV
+3877 
-3885 GQKLT
+3885 
-3890 VQVASDGQLKAVGS
+3890 
-3904 VPAAFK
+3904 
-3910 SEKTGS
+3910 
-3916 GSAAITVF
+3916 
-3924 TGDVWNSPTKMYIQ
+3924 
-3938 KSSAIDGLWRL
+3938 
-3949 PGATYQLTGVFADGS
+3949 
-3964 NQRTL
+3964 
-3969 TTDKNGMAEVDR
+3969 
-3981 ALLIADGATE
+3981 
-3991 YTLKETVAPEG
+3991 
-4002 YALNAADFVFTV
+4002 
-4014 STDGSIVAK
+4014 
-4023 GEAVAG
+4023 
-4029 FAVTGE
+4029 
-4035 GNITVSATD
+4035 
-4044 DPIEV
+4044 
-4049 AIKKAASDG
+4049 
-4058 AGDSAMNG
+4058 
-4066 AEFRIE
+4066 
-4072 GVFAD
+4072 
-4077 ETESKVETLTTYGDG
+4077 
-4092 FTEVLSSMLK
+4092 
-4102 AGQEYTITE
+4102 
-4111 TKAPAGYKLLSN
+4111 LLSN
-4123 ALKIKVSNDGS
+4123 ALKIKVSTDGS
-4134 VTVVGEVPAGW
+4134 VTVVGEVPVGW
-4145 EIDDRSDSENG
+4145 KIDDRSDSENG
-4156 AVLIVATDDPVSMT
+4156 AALIFATDDPVSMAVT
-4170 VAKQAE
+4170 KQAE
-4176 GADASAMQGAG
+4176 GADTSAMQGAG

-4197 FADGTTGAK
+4197 FADGTTGTK
-4206 TLVTGADGKTSLD
+4206 TLVTGANGKTSLD

-4240 LIEGVL
+4240 LIEGML

-4259 GQAPEGFAVTA
+4259 GQAPEGFAVSA
-4270 AGGVA
+4270 EGGVA
-4275 AVTVT
+4275 VVTAT
-4280 DTLTEVSLS
+4280 DTITEVSLS
-4289 KVDIDSN
+4289 KVDIDSS
-4296 EALGGAEFTLE
+4296 EVLCGAEFTLE

-4313 QGGSVERV
+4313 QGGSVERM
-4321 GSDAAKVIV
+4321 GNDAAKVIV

-4336 TVSGGSAVADGE
+4336 TVSGASVVANGE

-4356 VAGEK
+4356 VAGEE

-4382 TMGNDGAVVPAG
+4382 AMDNDGAVVPAG
-4394 EAWGWSVEGGSAS
+4394 EAWGWSVESGSAS

-4420 KQGRAIGGEG
+4420 KQGRAIGGKEAG
-4430 VESADPG
+4430 SADPG

-4457 TDVMTVGTDGWTE
+4457 TDVMTVGIDGWTE

-4478 GNIYTISETR
+4478 GNIYKISETR

-4503 VKADG
+4503 VKTDG
-4508 TLVVVDAEGNALDAD
+4508 TLVAVDAEGNALDAD
-4523 AGAQGWSVLEDA
+4523 AGAQGWTVSEDT

-4577 FGQMTPGKKRIVV
+4577 SGQIAPGKKHIVV
-4590 DGQGNLRIADIEA
+4590 NGQGNLRIADVEA
-4603 QILGGETAGEFSQA
+4603 QILGGETVGEFIQA
-4617 SSMEGLVA
+4617 SSIEGLVA

-4647 RFAVNDDGTVC
+4647 RFAVNDDGSIC
-4658 LVQRSIVPEAWTLSN
+4658 LVQRSTAPEAWTLSDN
-4673 DQGEIGITCADV
+4673 QGEIGITCADV

-4690 LSKQNKQGA
+4690 LNKQNKQGA

-4731 DMQLIG
+4731 GMQLVG
-4737 SSEGDKYVLT
+4737 STEGNKYVLT

-4779 ASSKVTIENGEDGT
+4779 ASSKVTIENGEDGI

-4799 DDAAPIPD
+4799 DDAAPILD
-4807 GQDGSDSFL
+4807 NQDGSDAFL

-4826 AILAATVAVGA
+4826 AMLAAIVAAGA

-4853 AERE
+4853 TERK

>member
-1 MNSHRVKR
+1 M
-9 TLKES
+9 
-14 MGYKVFAVFMAF
+14 
-26 TLCLPTTLTSNL
+26 
-38 TNMRQ
+38 
-43 AQAATEAAQEYASA
+43 QE
-57 DGGDSAATGTDS
+57 
-69 ILDSSSGAAQGSS
+69 
-82 SENGTDSADPTDAG
+82 
-96 TSSGPADGAN
+96 
-106 ATVAGNGSTATD
+106 
-118 PSHNANASQQN
+118 
-129 NAATAQDE
+129 
-137 SRKQALEKT
+137 
-146 EWTNQFYALKLTSK
+146 
-160 GLVVDPVA
+160 
-168 LKDSLQQA
+168 
-176 SSQSKATEA
+176 
-185 PSQSENAEGDQQAVQ
+185 
-200 LPASIPASLDL
+200 
-211 SFVLDASKWNR
+211 
-222 ADAGSGESAPA
+222 
-233 HDAVVPGDWFT
+233 
-244 QALPEGFAV
+244 
-253 QDEAAKLDV
+253 
-262 FQNDDGGNATTVKIA
+262 
-277 TASWSNG
+277 
-284 KLKFEFCAPVDTVT
+284 
-298 GKPALDTEA
+298 
-307 TAVEVNTEG
+307 
-316 ATRTVLSA
+316 
-324 SVSVPVSFDSQLA
+324 
-337 QDDESEIDWKLQQG
+337 
-351 APDDRSVKLSIPS
+351 
-364 KATLAF
+364 
-370 MAGLANTLGGE
+370 
-381 GVPAAVSNAG
+381 
-391 DAAALVDSKT
+391 
-401 SLSSERGGKAEFTTV
+401 
-416 WADGNS
+416 
-422 AMRPSASQL
+422 
-431 MNNYEYRIYFQVE
+431 
-444 GDDKQYCLTQ
+444 
-454 TDDAG
+454 
-459 NNVLSEDAKRLLG
+459 
-472 MTQEQFEALRDPGND
+472 
-487 RIVQVRQTQTNTYS
+487 
-501 ISANELYSQ
+501 
-510 VITKTLLRD
+510 
-519 DEGNPALDEDK
+519 
-530 NPVYTKTAKNITWA
+530 
-544 IKHEGFNCDDVV
+544 
-556 YNNAYVVASR
+556 
-566 DRYPSYVTD
+566 
-575 TQEVLQL
+575 
-582 LGDVTFNLSLHVG
+582 
-595 DEANEL
+595 
-601 AAMSDDERMEKW
+601 
-613 FEKWGVLSSIITQ
+613 
-626 KVKNGVVVE
+626 
-635 ELVQKGSE
+635 GSE

-649 YKAITTGSLKLSISD
+649 YKAITTGTLKLSISD

-686 VYSFKQD
+686 VYSFQQD
-693 EEKHTTTI
+693 EEKQKHTTTI

-714 YQVTYNNANTPNYGS
+714 YQVTYNNANTPNHGS

-795 AYISI
+795 AYIAI

-815 DLGAFLRSKY
+815 DLGALLRSKY
-825 KDVSTAKYDPAG
+825 KDVSIAKYDPAG

-852 ERLFGSGVDAED
+852 ERLFGSGIDAED
-864 GAVTGDTAPNYYN
+864 GTVTGDTAPNYYN

-885 ATQDFVRAEGDKSV
+885 ATQGFVRAEGDKSV

-908 RSETTTPELT
+908 RSETTTAELT
-918 KTWDAASFQD
+918 KTWDVASFQD

-955 WVANGDSYTFTDP
+955 WVANGDTYTVTNP
-968 DTGETNEFPYIFSY
+968 DTGETNEFPYGFSY
-982 CEDVPFGDQNKTVTG
+982 CDDVPFEDQNKVVTG

-1018 EEWVYRWSES
+1018 EEWVYRWNES

-1037 FFAQDIDHTTGQSLM
+1037 FFAQDIDHATGQSLM
-1052 TGTFAVLSSIT
+1052 TGVFTVMSSIT

-1068 HVPLIFEG
+1068 HVPLAFEG

-1102 SESSGE
+1102 NESTGE
-1108 YTQDTSNLGYDAKP
+1108 YTQDASNLGYDAKP
-1122 VSVTLTRNGNALH
+1122 VSVTLTRNGNVLH

-1158 FYQETTP
+1158 SYQETTP
-1165 WNMDFTG
+1165 WSMDFTG

-1203 YKEDPDDSF
+1203 YKEDPDDPF

-1218 LTKIKNRPG
+1218 LTIIKNRPG
-1227 EDASIVRVSKTWSD
+1227 EDASIVRVSKTWND

-1256 AAHDIEKDGQVVYTK
+1256 AAHDIEKDGQVVYAK
-1271 DQKIGDTMLSEDNGW
+1271 DQKIGDTMLFEDNGW
-1286 YSELPIGVGG
+1286 YSELLVGVGG
-1296 LDQAK
+1296 LDQTK
-1301 DVYIRELSVDDA
+1301 DIYIRELSVDDA
-1313 QDADGNYLVLTRDEV
+1313 QDANNNYLVLTRDEV
-1328 ASGAAGADYQQFL
+1328 ASGAVGTEYQQLL

-1347 NPDNPWNERMVV
+1347 NPDNPRNERMVV
-1359 SSNDNQGY
+1359 SSSDNQGY
-1367 AFDVSYGRNDS
+1367 AFDVSYGKNDS
-1378 LNSLEVSNRRVGVV
+1378 LDSLEVSNRRVGVV

-1413 SLVLSSSRE
+1413 CLVLSSSRE
-1422 GNVFHADE
+1422 GNVFHSDE

-1439 DSGVNEKRYVYTSSD
+1439 DLGVNEKSYVCTSSD
-1454 LSSKTIYNVKTDSAD
+1454 LSSKTIYNTKTDPAYI
-1469 VWLADKDDNRVDGDE
+1469 WLADKDGNRVDGDE

-1489 VRIDSTASD
+1489 VRVDSTASD

-1503 ATLPKCD
+1503 ATLPKYD
-1510 LAGAVVDWTIEESWL
+1510 SAGAVVDWTVEESWL
-1525 EDSADYASS
+1525 EDSADYVSS
-1534 ETDRTMSYDSKWHFA
+1534 ETDRSMSFDSKWHFA
-1549 DSIDVTYNNKR
+1549 DSVDVAYNNKR
-1560 VETKDVT
+1560 AETKDVT

-1579 QVQQRPDVYLTV
+1579 QIRQRPDVYLTV

-1604 VMDSNGYPK
+1604 AMDSNGYPK
-1613 TTLEKVTIPDAYTWE
+1613 TTLEKVAIPDAYMWE

-1635 KATIKN
+1635 KATVKD

-1653 YYASFSTSVPGSS
+1653 YYASFFTSVPGSS

-1671 YGDPWYT
+1671 YDDPWYT

-1709 DEQGDTVDAIR
+1709 DGQGGTVDAIR

-1729 ANSYSAEGEKHW
+1729 VNSYFAEGEKHW
-1741 ENMPYGFNDVDLP
+1741 ANVPYGFDDVDLP
-1754 GISVYLQRRFANGSY
+1754 DISVYLQRRLANGSY
-1769 DEAGAWQKGDP
+1769 DESGAWQKGDP

-1803 TASAQGVA
+1803 AASAQGVA

-1842 GIEVS
+1842 DIEAS

-1874 NKPGGFTVN
+1874 NKPGGFKAN
-1883 DLTSTS
+1883 DLTNTS

-1894 GKVYQVYQGMPGS
+1894 GKVYWVQQGIPGS
-1907 SLIANFYAS
+1907 SLITNTYAS

-1941 ALYRYY
+1941 TLYRYY
-1947 ITKDGTKSDAQPV
+1947 VTKDGTKSDAQPV
-1960 ATHTLSAGDIALSA
+1960 ATHTLSAGDVVLSA
-1974 GADGTTT
+1974 GGDGATT

-1996 SGEYWVY
+1996 SGEYWAY
-2003 YIVEDSVDGYGTLVA
+2003 YIVEDSVDGYGTRVA
-2018 KGDKTFADTSDFTWG
+2018 KGDKTFDDDFTWG
-2033 NFVGN
+2033 GFVGN

-2072 TFQNSYYPEDA
+2072 TFRNSYYPEDA

-2144 KGIIHLQSDDPAAAN
+2144 KGIIRLQSDNPAAAN

-2176 SNLEEYAPDGRP
+2176 SNLEEYAPDGKS

-2197 DTNSK
+2197 DADSR

-2221 PVPVPPIVN
+2221 PVPVPSIVN

-2260 QAKVDDGEW
+2260 QAKVGDGEW

-2290 ASFMYKGSAQAFE
+2290 TSFMYKGYVQAFE

-2331 TEDGT
+2331 AEDGT

-2342 RAVEKKLVYNAGSSN
+2342 RAVEKKLVYNAGSRN
-2357 EKVVEVA
+2357 EKVVEVS
-2364 SPDNDGT
+2364 SPDNEGT
-2371 YGSYYPYQPSQT
+2371 YASYYPYQPSQT
-2383 SSLNVN
+2383 SSSKGND
-2389 GQGVTECISTITNT
+2389 QGGTECISTITNT

-2437 TYAVQRSTTSGDNN
+2437 TYALQRSTTPNDGN

-2458 YGADIASPFAN
+2458 YGADVDNPFAN
-2469 NEGELASSLL
+2469 DAGELASSLL

-2487 ADATATFKNLPK
+2487 ADATATFENLPK

-2518 YKAEGTLVASSADGK
+2518 YKVEGALVGSSVDGK
-2533 VHLVAVGGANAP
+2533 VQLVAVGVGANAS
-2545 GVPGQTFTNTL
+2545 GASCQAFTNAL
-2556 NTVDVSG
+2556 NTVDISG

-2574 APTTLDQVQSSVK
+2574 APTTLEQVQSSVK
-2587 LKVQHSLDGLAWSDA
+2587 LKVQRSLDGLSWSDA
-2602 EKDGGTA
+2602 EKDGGIA

-2683 MDKIGDKST
+2683 MDKIGDKTT
-2692 GSDGERLNGVVF
+2692 GSDGELLNGVVF

-2719 EQGVVSSTVWHDGRA
+2719 EQGVVSSTVWHGGRA
-2734 SGSTDPG
+2734 SDSTDAG

-2754 LPAGTYTVKET
+2754 LPAGTYAVKET
-2765 KTPAG
+2765 KPPAG

-2785 AVTLRSGGKYAQAS
+2785 AVTLGSGGEYAQAS
-2799 AGPDGVVCV
+2799 AGSDGVVCV

-2822 KFYDHGSNKAAVA
+2822 KFFDHGGSDAAVA
-2835 NMTFDLYKKGA
+2835 NMTFDLYKGT
-2846 YDDNAANGGG
+2846 YDDNAVNGGG
-2856 ILIATGITTGDDGT
+2856 ILIATGITTGNDGA
-2870 WCSSEDEMMS
+2870 WRSSEDKMMS

-2904 GNYYFV
+2904 GDYYFV
-2910 ETSTSSNTVD
+2910 ETSTSNNTVD
-2920 ALGRVFS
+2920 ALGRAFS
-2927 FQVEDNKTSQPNV
+2927 FRVEDNKTNQPNV
-2940 KVEAENDEF
+2940 KVEAENVEF
-2949 NASAQLKKTNSETGE
+2949 NASAQLRKTNSETGE
-2964 PVSGAKFALKRDNGT
+2964 PVSGAKFALRREDGT
-2979 FSGELIASDLRSGT
+2979 SNIASDLESGK

-2998 ATASK
+2998 ATASN
-3003 VEASKATDAGV
+3003 VESSKPTDAGV

-3025 ILTEIANTGYDL
+3025 ILTEIANTGYNL
-3037 SGTAPINFTVTNE
+3037 SGTTPIAFTVTNE
-3050 DNGKALLLGT
+3050 DNGNTLSLGT
-3060 GGELANT
+3060 DGKLANT
-3067 PLHGSINLVKVD
+3067 PLHGSISLVKVD
-3079 ASDNRQGVDGAQFT
+3079 ASDDHQGVNGAQFT
-3093 LQKKGA
+3093 LQKKGT
-3099 DGQWADVAYGL
+3099 DGQWVDVAYGL
-3110 LTGKSYRAAVDAV
+3110 LTGKDYRAAVDAA
-3123 GLITTVSEADA
+3123 GKITAVSEADA
-3134 ASGVASK
+3134 VSGVASK
-3141 AGELSVENLPWGIY
+3141 AGELGVENLPWGIY

-3174 PISNEMEIKAD
+3174 PVSKEMEIKAD
-3185 NVQASSTVPLHAGQ
+3185 NVQASSTEPLSAGQ

-3207 VIWKTDKDGSVP
+3207 VIWKTDKDSSVP
-3219 LKDAEFTI
+3219 LKDTEFTI

-3233 SFVDGSAS
+3233 SFVDRSAS

-3258 SSLAGQLIVGNSYTI
+3258 SSLTGQLIAGNSYTI

-3297 GAARIVTES
+3297 GTARIVTDS
-3306 ATGNWEIQ
+3306 AMGNWEIQ
-3314 TSGSVSNVLVKD
+3314 ASGSVNNVLVKD
-3326 DATSVIFYKQDENG
+3326 EATSVIFYKQDENG
-3340 KPLAGSEFKMKGAFS
+3340 KPLVGSEFKIKGTFS
-3355 DGSTEKTVALDG
+3355 DGSTEKTVAPDG
-3367 DMAKFVASGLLI
+3367 DMAKFVASGLFI
-3379 VGETYS
+3379 AGETYS
-3385 IEEAKAPAGY
+3385 IEEVKAPAGY
-3395 EKLPAVQFKVT
+3395 EKLPAGQFKIT
-3406 DAGTVEA
+3406 EAGTVEA

-3427 AVVVAKDTPIEV
+3427 ALIVAKDTPIEV

-3448 IDVANAT
+3448 IDVASAT

-3465 DGQPQQDVRIYTT
+3465 DGQPQQDVRTYTT
-3478 ATTQA
+3478 ATTQT
-3483 LKGAVKVEGLIGGET
+3483 LEGAVKVEGLIGGET

-3510 VLDGTE
+3510 ALDGAE

-3533 QTRANGAATTSQ
+3533 QTAANGAATTSQ
-3545 DSYRSTGYSIAN
+3545 DSKRNTGYSIAN

-3574 AKRGSDTGEQQ
+3574 AKRGSNTGEQQ
-3585 LSGAEFTIEGKFAKD
+3585 LFGAEFTIEGKFAND
-3600 YTSGV
+3600 YASGV
-3605 AEQKTYQRMSVNEIS
+3605 AEQKSYQRMGVDDIS
-3620 SLRFVAGETYSITE
+3620 SLRFVAGETYS
-3634 TKAPDG
+3634 
-3640 YELIQGA
+3640 
-3647 FTFTVSEDGK
+3647 
-3657 VYEGGAN
+3657 
-3664 HQDISNGQYLLYGD
+3664 
-3678 YLGFVAVDNPIEVTL
+3678 
-3693 SKYGSDKG
+3693 
-3701 DNSAD
+3701 
-3706 SAISGATFRIKGVF
+3706 
-3720 ADSAEAGETERVF
+3720 
-3733 TMDAGSYSLPGL
+3733 
-3745 IAGNTYQ
+3745 
-3752 LWEASSPA
+3752 
-3760 GYKQIKGA
+3760 
-3768 LSFMVNADG
+3768 
-3777 TIDQVNAE
+3777 
-3785 GTSFEN
+3785 
-3791 GTMGIEDGKV
+3791 
-3801 SIEAVDDPVE
+3801 
-3811 LTIVKKDES
+3811 
-3820 GQNALSGAVF
+3820 
-3830 GVTPVGGSAF
+3830 
-3840 ADGTTGEKTL
+3840 
-3850 AATDGDGK
+3850 
-3858 TSLSGQLVV
+3858 
-3867 GGKYEISELV
+3867 
-3877 APAGYKRV
+3877 
-3885 GQKLT
+3885 
-3890 VQVASDGQLKAVGS
+3890 
-3904 VPAAFK
+3904 
-3910 SEKTGS
+3910 
-3916 GSAAITVF
+3916 
-3924 TGDVWNSPTKMYIQ
+3924 
-3938 KSSAIDGLWRL
+3938 
-3949 PGATYQLTGVFADGS
+3949 
-3964 NQRTL
+3964 
-3969 TTDKNGMAEVDR
+3969 
-3981 ALLIADGATE
+3981 
-3991 YTLKETVAPEG
+3991 
-4002 YALNAADFVFTV
+4002 
-4014 STDGSIVAK
+4014 
-4023 GEAVAG
+4023 
-4029 FAVTGE
+4029 
-4035 GNITVSATD
+4035 
-4044 DPIEV
+4044 
-4049 AIKKAASDG
+4049 
-4058 AGDSAMNG
+4058 
-4066 AEFRIE
+4066 
-4072 GVFAD
+4072 
-4077 ETESKVETLTTYGDG
+4077 
-4092 FTEVLSSMLK
+4092 
-4102 AGQEYTITE
+4102 ITE

-4123 ALKIKVSNDGS
+4123 ALKIKVSTDGS
-4134 VTVVGEVPAGW
+4134 VTVVGEVPVGW
-4145 EIDDRSDSENG
+4145 KIDDRSDSENG
-4156 AVLIVATDDPVSMT
+4156 AALIVATDDPVSMA

-4176 GADASAMQGAG
+4176 GADISAMQGAG

-4197 FADGTTGAK
+4197 FADGTTGTK
-4206 TLVTGADGKTSLD
+4206 TLVTGANGKTSLD
-4219 AQLVVGG
+4219 AQLVAGG

-4240 LIEGVL
+4240 LIEDML

-4259 GQAPEGFAVTA
+4259 GQAPEGFAVSA
-4270 AGGVA
+4270 EGGVA
-4275 AVTVT
+4275 VVTAT
-4280 DTLTEVSLS
+4280 DTITEVSLS

-4313 QGGSVERV
+4313 QGGSVERL
-4321 GSDAAKVIV
+4321 GNDAAKVIV

-4336 TVSGGSAVADGE
+4336 TVSGASAVADGE

-4373 ELNTQPFVF
+4373 ELNTEPFVF
-4382 TMGNDGAVVPAG
+4382 AMRNDGAVVPAG
-4394 EAWGWSVEGGSAS
+4394 EAWGWSVESGSAS

-4420 KQGRAIGGEG
+4420 KQGRAIGGKEA
-4430 VESADPG
+4430 ESADPG

-4457 TDVMTVGTDGWTE
+4457 TDVMTVGIDGWTE

-4478 GNIYTISETR
+4478 GNIYKISETR

-4503 VKADG
+4503 VKTDG
-4508 TLVVVDAEGNALDAD
+4508 TLVAVDAEGNALDAD
-4523 AGAQGWSVLEDA
+4523 AGAQGWTVSEDT

-4577 FGQMTPGKKRIVV
+4577 SGQIAPGKKRIVV
-4590 DGQGNLRIADIEA
+4590 NGQGNLRIADVEA
-4603 QILGGETAGEFSQA
+4603 QILGGETVGEFSQA
-4617 SSMEGLVA
+4617 SSIEGLVA

-4647 RFAVNDDGTVC
+4647 RFAVNDDGSIC
-4658 LVQRSIVPEAWTLSN
+4658 LVQRSTAPEAWTLSDN
-4673 DQGEIGITCADV
+4673 QGEIGITCADV

-4690 LSKQNKQGA
+4690 LNKQNKQGA

-4716 ATKTFTSN
+4716 ATKTFISN

-4731 DMQLIG
+4731 GMQLVG
-4737 SSEGDKYVLT
+4737 SAEGNKYVLT

-4779 ASSKVTIENGEDGT
+4779 ASSKVTIENGEDGI

-4799 DDAAPIPD
+4799 DDAAPILD
-4807 GQDGSDSFL
+4807 NQDGSDAFL

-4826 AILAATVAVGA
+4826 AILAAIVAAAA
-4837 GFAATVSRR
+4837 GFAATVSHR

-4853 AERE
+4853 TTERK